1 MASNWSA
8 GQERERNEEEEEEEH
23 DSEDMNSP
31 HNEDGTSSHPDDD
44 RAHHGSSSSSGG
56 GQPAKRQK
64 VNHKPP
70 PDALQHKF
78 KPFVQAAFDMVSNPA
93 NNHAVRFSDDGAS
106 VEIIDVSAFS
116 DKVLPRYFKH
126 KNISSFI
133 RQMNMYGFEKI
144 GEFLC

>member
-1 MASNWSA
+1 MSSVRAD
-8 GQERERNEEEEEEEH
+8 EI
-23 DSEDMNSP
+23 
-31 HNEDGTSSHPDDD
+31 DGDHVTRP
-44 RAHHGSSSSSGG
+44 SSSSSSAAAAASSSHSG
-56 GQPAKRQK
+56 PSSKRQK

-78 KPFVQAAFDMVSNPA
+78 KPFVQAAYDMVSNPA
-93 NNHAVRFSDDGAS
+93 NSGAVRFNHDGTA

-144 GEFLC
+144 GKSVCIFLL